1 MATIVS
7 FHAHPDDES
16 ISTGGTL
23 AKAAAEGHR
32 VVVVVATRGEHGE
45 VPDGLL
51 APGEELA
58 ERRVKETTEAA
69 QILGVH
75 RLEFLDY
82 VDSGTMGAAT
92 NDAAG
97 SFWRAGVDEAAD
109 RVAAILVE
117 EGADI
122 LTIYDARGVTGHP
135 DHIQVHRVGTRAA
148 TRARTGSVYEV
159 TVNRD
164 HVRAIM
170 DHTATIGLSP
180 PDGIDL
186 QSLGVPAAEVTTTVD
201 VSEFLSAK
209 RRAMAAHQSQVSE
222 TSVFL
227 AMPDPVFA
235 LVWGSEWFIAR
246 GNAPVHEGTLFG
258 GMGETGRVC

>member
-23 AKAAAEGHR
+23 AKASADGHR

-58 ERRVKETTEAA
+58 QRRMKETTEAA

-82 VDSGTMGAAT
+82 VDSGTMGAPT
-92 NDAAG
+92 NDDAG
-97 SFWRAGVDEAAD
+97 SFWRADVDEAAD
-109 RVAAILVE
+109 QVAAILAE
-117 EGADI
+117 ERADI
-122 LTIYDARGVTGHP
+122 LTVYDARGVTGHP

-148 TRARTGSVYEV
+148 TRAGTVRVYEV

-164 HVRAIM
+164 HVRALM
-170 DHTATIGLSP
+170 EHSATIGLSP

-186 QSLGVPAAEVTTTVD
+186 ESLGVPAAEVTTTID

-209 RRAMAAHQSQVSE
+209 RRAMAAHESQVSE

-227 AMPDPVFA
+227 ALPDPVFA
-235 LVWGSEWFIAR
+235 LVWGNEWFIAR
-246 GNAPVHEGTLFG
+246 GNTPVQEGTLFG
-258 GMGETGRVC
+258 GIGNTGRVC

>member
-16 ISTGGTL
+16 IGTGGTL
-23 AKAAAEGHR
+23 AKASAEGHR

-51 APGEELA
+51 APGEELGQ
-58 ERRVKETTEAA
+58 RRVKETAEAA

-82 VDSGTMGAAT
+82 VDSGIMGAAT
-92 NDAAG
+92 NDTAG
-97 SFWRAGVDEAAD
+97 SFWRVDVDEAAD

-117 EGADI
+117 ERADI
-122 LTIYDARGVTGHP
+122 LTVYDARGITGHP

-148 TRARTGSVYEV
+148 TRARTVRLYEA

-164 HVRAIM
+164 HVRALM
-170 DHTATIGLSP
+170 EQAATIGLSP
-180 PDGIDL
+180 PDGIDM
-186 QSLGVPAAEVTTTVD
+186 QSLGVPANDITTTID

-209 RRAMAAHQSQVSE
+209 RRAMAAHESQMSD

-227 AMPDPVFA
+227 ALPDPVFA
-235 LVWGSEWFIAR
+235 LVWGNEWFIAR
-246 GNAPVHEGTLFG
+246 GNAPLHEGTLFG
-258 GMGETGRVC
+258 DTGRVR

>member
-16 ISTGGTL
+16 IGTGGTL

-45 VPDGLL
+45 APDGLL
-51 APGEELA
+51 DEGEELA
-58 ERRVKETTEAA
+58 ERRVKETNEAA

-82 VDSGTMGAAT
+82 VDSGIMGAPT
-92 NDAAG
+92 NDAAR
-97 SFWRAGVDEAAD
+97 SFWRVDVDEAAD
-109 RVAAILVE
+109 RVAAILVDE
-117 EGADI
+117 RADI
-122 LTIYDARGVTGHP
+122 LTVYDARGVTGHP

-148 TRARTGSVYEV
+148 TRAGTVRVYEV

-164 HVRAIM
+164 HVRALM
-170 DHTATIGLSP
+170 ERSATIGLSP

-186 QSLGVPAAEVTTTVD
+186 QSLGVPAAEVTTTID

-209 RRAMAAHQSQVSE
+209 RRAMAAHASQVSE

-227 AMPDPVFA
+227 ALPEPMFA
-235 LVWGSEWFIAR
+235 LLWGNEWFIAR
-246 GNAPVHEGTLFG
+246 GNGPIREGTLFG
-258 GMGETGRVC
+258 GMGHTGPVC

>member
-69 QILGVH
+69 QVLGVH

-82 VDSGTMGAAT
+82 VDSGIMGAAT
-92 NDAAG
+92 NHAAE
-97 SFWRAGVDEAAD
+97 SFWRADVDEAAA

-117 EGADI
+117 ERADI
-122 LTIYDARGVTGHP
+122 LTVYDAKGITGHP

-148 TRARTGSVYEV
+148 TRARTASVYEV
-159 TVNRD
+159 TVNCD
-164 HVRAIM
+164 HVRALM
-170 DHTATIGLSP
+170 EHTATIGLSP
-180 PDGIDL
+180 PDGIDW
-186 QSLGVPAAEVTTTVD
+186 QTLGVPAAEVTTTVD
-201 VSEFLSAK
+201 VSEFLSVK
-209 RRAMAAHQSQVSE
+209 RRAMAAHESQVSE

-227 AMPDPVFA
+227 ALPDPVFA
-235 LVWGSEWFIAR
+235 LVWGNEWFIAR
-246 GNAPVHEGTLFG
+246 ANAPVHQGALFG
-258 GMGETGRVC
+258 GMGDTGRVC